1 MIILKPI
8 TDLQE
13 VRFIPTRKGDG
24 NNAIITSETTNV
36 SESITLRFQIR
47 CSECAFYQQF
57 EHEFDFLKE
66 AQFYSIS
73 IYEDDNLI
81 HRDKIYCTA
90 QDTDNYSVNNGTY
103 IAKQDNIIFYE

>member
-36 SESITLRFQIR
+36 SESISLRFQIR

-57 EHEFDFLKE
+57 EHEFDLKE
-66 AQFYSIS
+66 AHFYSIS
-73 IYEDDNLI
+73 IYEDETLI

-90 QDTDNYSVNNGTY
+90 QDTENYSVNNGTY
-103 IAKQDNIIFYE
+103 IAKQNNIIFYE